1 MKKWTAALL
10 ALAGILLAAGCSGG
24 NDEDADTNETAGEI
38 NGFWQGAIEVPGQPI
53 PFSIEFTGGEG
64 ALSIPLQGVENYPL
78 STVKFDEP
86 EVAFDATLQGERLVF
101 EGTLEAE
108 KITGTMTQRN
118 QKFPFEL
125 ERGEKEQAADPEKII
140 ETEVAGGMMQALEEI
155 PETDGLHP
163 VAILIA
169 GSGPTD
175 KDGNSL
181 TLMGKNNSL
190 RMLAE
195 QLKAEGIAV
204 IRYDKRAIGDNRSLA
219 VQESELRFDDYVQD
233 AAAWV
238 RFAKADERFTDVA
251 VIGHSEG
258 ALVGLAAANQEG
270 VDSYVSLTG
279 VGRPADELLK
289 EQLSTLPAAQR
300 EEADAILEQLAQGET
315 VDDVSPELQQILRP
329 SIQPYLQSWMAY
341 DPLEQAENLE
351 AEALFVGG
359 TRDLQVPVRDAELL
373 HEAKPGSELLIVDG
387 MNHVLKQ
394 VPDDREANMAAYSD
408 PELPLA
414 DGLVDRIAEFLK
426 TE

>member
-38 NGFWQGAIEVPGQPI
+38 DGFWQGAIEVPGQPI

-155 PETDGLHP
+155 PETDGPHP

-289 EQLSTLPAAQR
+289 EQLSTLPAGQL
-300 EEADAILEQLAQGET
+300 EEAEAILAQLAQGEM
-315 VDDVSPELQQILRP
+315 VDDVSPELQQIFRP
-329 SIQPYLQSWMAY
+329 SIQPYLQSWMKY
-341 DPLEQAENLE
+341 DPVEQAENLE